1 VRRLISVT
9 FGIGPG
15 ILIGPGETDV
25 ALSYSVFRLG
35 IGIVRNLQFV
45 ASYEGAGTSST
56 SPATGES
63 SWLSQNQWVF
73 GLQYFFLQR
82 LYARA
87 GLGAGTVHESTGTAE
102 FSGGTGLNISGGVG
116 LEFVQTE
123 HVALGAEMNASTT
136 RYSSES
142 WETIGWHLTLALY

>member
-1 VRRLISVT
+1 MHRPISVT
-9 FGIGPG
+9 FGVGPG
-15 ILIGPGETDV
+15 MLVGPGETDV

-35 IGIVRNLQFV
+35 IGIIRNLQFV

-73 GLQYFFLQR
+73 GLQYFFIQR
-82 LYARA
+82 MYARA
-87 GLGAGTVHESTGTAE
+87 GVGVGTVHESTATVE
-102 FSGGTGLNISGGVG
+102 SSGGTGFNVSGGVG
-116 LEFVQTE
+116 LEFLQSD

-142 WETIGWHLTLALY
+142 WETIGWNLTLALY